1 MRSKSWRNCD
11 TLLVTLLVRHCRRCR
26 WLAGGEEGASGGG
39 DSILEADKGGGEA
52 VQFAAI
58 LRSRR

>member
-11 TLLVTLLVRHCRRCR
+11 TLLVTAPFSHCRRCR
-26 WLAGGEEGASGGG
+26 WLASKEEGASGGG
-39 DSILEADKGGGEA
+39 DSILGADKGGGEA

-58 LRSRR
+58 LRSGH